1 MGRIRLENLGKRFGS
16 VEAVRD
22 LTLDIADGEFIALL
36 GPSGCG
42 KTTTLL
48 MLAGIYKPSAG
59 QILFDGVVVNDLPP
73 QDRHIGMVFQSYALY
88 PHMTVFEN
96 IAFPLRLMRRPA
108 AEIRRRVQE
117 AAVLVQIEALLER
130 RPGQLSGGQ
139 QQRVALARALVK
151 QPTLLLLDEPLS
163 NLDAKLR
170 VLMRA
175 EIKHLQRTLGI
186 TTILVTHDQVEAMT
200 MADRIAVLRD
210 GVLQQVG
217 TPDDLYYRPANTFV
231 AGFIGSPPMN
241 FIPATV
247 EAGGGRVVF
256 ATEGLRLPAAA
267 TSAHLATRRGAEV
280 LVGIRP
286 EDIRLSLRPQEDAI
300 AGRILD
306 VEPLGR
312 ELVVAVVVGRHV
324 LVAIA
329 EHGFAGRRDQAV
341 GLTVPP
347 ERLYLFNPAT
357 ESAIVDAVAAPAAP
371 HISQ

>member
-1 MGRIRLENLGKRFGS
+1 MGRIVLDKLGKRFGV
-16 VEAVRD
+16 VEALRD
-22 LTLDIADGEFIALL
+22 LNLEIADAELIALL

-48 MLAGIYKPSAG
+48 MLAGIYKPTSG
-59 QILFDGVVVNDLPP
+59 QILFDGVAVNDLPP

-88 PHMTVFEN
+88 PHMTVFDN
-96 IAFPLRLMRRPA
+96 IAFPLRLLRRPVD
-108 AEIRRRVQE
+108 EIQRRVLE
-117 AAVLVQIEALLER
+117 AAALVQIETLMDR
-130 RPGQLSGGQ
+130 RPSQLSGGQ
-139 QQRVALARALVK
+139 QQRTALARALVK

-175 EIKHLQRTLGI
+175 EIKHLQRRLGI

-241 FIPATV
+241 FIPAQV
-247 EAGGGRVVF
+247 ETTDGQVAF
-256 ATEGLRLPAAA
+256 AAEGMRLPAAEWTA
-267 TSAHLATRRGAEV
+267 PHLARRRGGPV
-280 LVGIRP
+280 LVGVRP
-286 EDIRLSLRPQEDAI
+286 EDIRLSLVPGESAVQ
-300 AGRILD
+300 GRILD

-312 ELVVAVVVGRHV
+312 ELVVAVTVGRQV
-324 LVAIA
+324 VVAIA
-329 EHGFAGRRDQAV
+329 DHGFAGKPDQPI
-341 GLTVPP
+341 GMSVPP
-347 ERLYLFNPAT
+347 ERIYVFDPTT
-357 ESAIVDAVAAPAAP
+357 ESAIV
-371 HISQ
+371 